1 MKDSA
6 QGQADKLITIK
17 RTRAQHLSD
26 KFGQCLVSYIARSL
40 FRSFSSLDSFCS
52 LLFQRG
58 GRTWEGHEKFVLANK
73 IQIYSKF
80 KSLRK
85 FYRRN
90 INIIQLLY
98 VYV

>member
-1 MKDSA
+1 M
-6 QGQADKLITIK
+6 
-17 RTRAQHLSD
+17 
-26 KFGQCLVSYIARSL
+26 
-40 FRSFSSLDSFCS
+40 
-52 LLFQRG
+52 
-58 GRTWEGHEKFVLANK
+58 LANK

-98 VYV
+98 VYIYVYGICLNNMFILLPIGLNSANNGGKSVEEVPFMKRLKR